1 MVNRIDEVFTHV
13 PEVERPPTLNDA
25 RTIAT
30 LSEGMEPRLV
40 SWALHVARAAAE
52 EASADVAPARFEILA
67 EMIGM
72 AIESI
77 SINLIR
83 YLLTGRD
90 NAAGVRV
97 SKAQRTSTLT
107 SVHVG
112 IPLERLIGGMR
123 TLDHRWRRTFIE
135 IVVQSMP
142 RQHTV
147 ALLTDIDRSL
157 ATYFGALID
166 QNAGIYTDEHERL
179 RDQRVVGQRQLLER
193 LISGVHIDDEIIAD
207 VFGVPPASEHV
218 CVVVSPA
225 SHSEARA
232 VQLDFAGFRQ
242 SVARRFADRTV
253 NSVPVDQDT
262 VWILITGAALREE
275 PVAEWLERVVTE
287 MPGSLVS
294 IGLVGSGTSGL
305 RTSCLTA
312 TAAHALNRLSP
323 KAGPVV
329 SFAADGILALAA
341 QSPELARLF
350 VQSEIGPLLGT
361 GPLIDDL
368 HRTLS
373 TLIGLNGSLV
383 RAAEVLYVHRNT
395 IAYRLKRIEEILGR
409 DPMARPVETQTALL
423 LADYLSL

>member
-1 MVNRIDEVFTHV
+1 MVNRIDDVLRHV
-13 PEVERPPTLNDA
+13 PLRERPQPLNDA
-25 RTIAT
+25 RTIAA
-30 LSEGMEPRLV
+30 LSEGIEPRLV
-40 SWALHVARAAAE
+40 DWSLGVAHAAAE
-52 EASADVAPARFEILA
+52 EAYGDVAPARFEILA

-97 SKAQRTSTLT
+97 SKAQRTSTLQA
-107 SVHVG
+107 VHIG
-112 IPLERLIGGMR
+112 IPLERIIGGMR
-123 TLDHRWRRTFIE
+123 ALDHRWRRTFIE

-142 RQHTV
+142 HEHAV

-166 QNAGIYTDEHERL
+166 ENARIYTDEHERL

-193 LISGVHIDDEIIAD
+193 LISGVHVDDEIIIE
-207 VFGVPPASEHV
+207 VFGVQPHSEHV

-225 SHSEARA
+225 AHADAQVR
-232 VQLDFAGFRQ
+232 QLDFAGFRQ
-242 SVARRFADRTV
+242 SVARRFTDRVV

-262 VWILITGAALREE
+262 VWILIAGASQLDE
-275 PVAEWLERVVTE
+275 PVAEWLAGVATE

-329 SFAADGILALAA
+329 SFAADGMLALAA

-350 VQSEIGPLLGT
+350 VQSEIGPLLGP
-361 GPLIDDL
+361 GPLRDDL

-409 DPMARPVETQTALL
+409 DPMARPVETRTALL
-423 LADYLSL
+423 LADYLSE